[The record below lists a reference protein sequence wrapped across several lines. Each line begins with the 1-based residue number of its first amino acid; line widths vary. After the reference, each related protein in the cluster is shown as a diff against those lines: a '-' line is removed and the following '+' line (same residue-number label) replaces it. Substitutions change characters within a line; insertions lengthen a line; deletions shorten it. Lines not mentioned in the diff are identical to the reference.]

1 MFSTQLFETKHLLLE
16 GYDLEKDAAIEAGFT
31 RDLFYAWMLDVD
43 EPAHPLTVYELK
55 KKREGQLKKMSENRN
70 AFYFSV
76 KSKEDDGRF
85 IGVLAIPWVMWSNG
99 EAAMTALIGEPELN
113 RLYLAELLEAGLR
126 YCFEELHMY
135 YVTTLGAEFQPDYL
149 RALMDAGMQ
158 IEVRQRQL
166 AYWQGRFWDRL
177 ILGIS
182 AEMWNQRNVEE

>member
-1 MFSTQLFETKHLLLE
+1 
-16 GYDLEKDAAIEAGFT
+16 
-31 RDLFYAWMLDVD
+31 
-43 EPAHPLTVYELK
+43 
-55 KKREGQLKKMSENRN
+55 
-70 AFYFSV
+70 
-76 KSKEDDGRF
+76 
-85 IGVLAIPWVMWSNG
+85 
-99 EAAMTALIGEPELN
+99 MTALIGEPELN